1 MIVYDNGLGIPGRTG
16 CRQDGSLGMIGM
28 SERARSVGGHASLQN
43 AAGPRHA
50 GVPVGALGALV
61 SRRAATVTL
70 RIMLVDDHPI
80 VRRGVRDILVD
91 AFPGATVEEVGSG
104 ADAVSLAG
112 SHNWDVAILDLTL
125 PDGSGLDVLKRLRQL
140 QPRVPVLIL
149 SMHAPEHFA
158 RRAILA
164 GASGYLTKD
173 TADTELVTAV
183 TQLLQGGRYFGADV
197 MQGVVLSMHPDSPDR
212 PHERLSDREY
222 QVLRMIGRGK
232 TVSEIASEL
241 TLSVKTVSTYRTRV
255 LEKMGMRTNAE
266 LTRYAVQHGLE

>member
-1 MIVYDNGLGIPGRTG
+1 
-16 CRQDGSLGMIGM
+16 
-28 SERARSVGGHASLQN
+28 
-43 AAGPRHA
+43 
-50 GVPVGALGALV
+50 
-61 SRRAATVTL
+61 
-70 RIMLVDDHPI
+70 
-80 VRRGVRDILVD
+80 
-91 AFPGATVEEVGSG
+91 
-104 ADAVSLAG
+104 
-112 SHNWDVAILDLTL
+112 
-125 PDGSGLDVLKRLRQL
+125 VLKRLRQL

-183 TQLLQGGRYFGADV
+183 TQLLQGGRYFGPDV

-222 QVLRMIGRGK
+222 QVLRMIGHGK

>member
-1 MIVYDNGLGIPGRTG
+1 M
-16 CRQDGSLGMIGM
+16 
-28 SERARSVGGHASLQN
+28 
-43 AAGPRHA
+43 
-50 GVPVGALGALV
+50 

-112 SHNWDVAILDLTL
+112 THNWDVAILDLTL

-183 TQLLQGGRYFGADV
+183 TQLLQGGKYFNPEV
-197 MQGVVLSMHPDSPDR
+197 MHGVVLSMHPDNPDR

-222 QVLRMIGRGK
+222 QVLRMIGGGK

>member
-1 MIVYDNGLGIPGRTG
+1 MTATVRYDSPGREADVAT
-16 CRQDGSLGMIGM
+16 
-28 SERARSVGGHASLQN
+28 RS
-43 AAGPRHA
+43 AA
-50 GVPVGALGALV
+50 
-61 SRRAATVTL
+61 L
-70 RIMLVDDHPI
+70 RVMLVDDHPI
-80 VRRGVRDILVD
+80 VRRGLRDLLAD
-91 AFPGATVEEVGSG
+91 AFAGAIIAEVGSG
-104 ADAVSLAG
+104 RDAVAALDSN
-112 SHNWDVAILDLTL
+112 SWSVMVLDLSL

-183 TQLLQGGRYFGADV
+183 TQLLQGGKYFSADV

-222 QVLRMIGRGK
+222 QVLRMIGGGK